1 VNQGAKLTSDLL
13 VRKGHAI
20 PTGGFAHVG
29 ADLSQLLWPPAKLDT
44 PCGDSV
50 LAPSAPDARA
60 SRARSPKRRSG
71 AAEQPRIALTLRLD
85 RARHRRLK
93 RLCARGQRT
102 IQELLVLAL
111 DAYLEAWGSDGAC
124 VRGKPKDSAGN

>member
-1 VNQGAKLTSDLL
+1 VSQGAKLTGNLL

-29 ADLSQLLWPPAKLDT
+29 ADLSQLLSTPAKLNA
-44 PCGDSV
+44 PRGDSV
-50 LAPSAPDARA
+50 PATRAPGARA

-71 AAEQPRIALTLRLD
+71 AAERRRIALTLRLD
-85 RARHRRLK
+85 RERHRRLK

-102 IQELLVLAL
+102 IQEVLVLAL
-111 DAYLEAWGSDGAC
+111 DTYLETCGADGAC
-124 VRGKPKDSAGN
+124 LRGEPQGCARN